1 MSHNPLTQTQNSL
14 KCDGCGAFVAFEA
27 GTHHLKCPYCGNT
40 QAIEA
45 NKDNSRTFKFEDYE
59 ATQKTVSRLMVSC
72 HNCGTTVT
80 LPDAVTSDNC
90 PFCASPLVVSMGK
103 HILTQQPDY
112 VIPFA
117 VNSDE
122 AQKKFRHWAS
132 KLWFAPSDLIHR
144 INQITTHQLQGVYIP
159 YWCYNTHSAS
169 AYSGSRGD
177 YYYVQ
182 ETHTKVVNGETVTET
197 RSVRHTRWTPVSGYV
212 KLYFENLLVSA
223 SPSLP
228 QKTSEILEPWDL
240 TLLVGFDDRYVAGFR
255 SETFRI
261 NAKEAFVTAQQRTE
275 NAINDA
281 VTEDIGGDEQDID
294 DIQTKY
300 HSTEIRYLLLPVWLS
315 SYQYNGKLYQ
325 LVINACTG
333 EVTGSRP
340 YSATKITLF
349 VLFIIAILVVAFIM
363 IQQNQQH
370 TSYGY

>member
-1 MSHNPLTQTQNSL
+1 MSHNPPSIPHNSL
-14 KCDGCGAFVAFEA
+14 KCEGCGAFVAFEA
-27 GTHHLKCPYCGNT
+27 GTHQLKCPYCGNT
-40 QAIEA
+40 QAIDA
-45 NKDNSRTFKFEDYE
+45 NKDNSRTFKFEDYT
-59 ATQKTVSRLMVSC
+59 ATQKSVSRLMIDC
-72 HNCGTTVT
+72 HKCGSTVT

-90 PFCASPLVVSMGK
+90 PFCASPLVVNMGK

-112 VIPFA
+112 VIPFV

-132 KLWFAPSDLIHR
+132 KIWFAPSDLIHR

-169 AYSGSRGD
+169 AYGGNRGD

-197 RSVRHTRWTPVSGYV
+197 RSVRHTRWTPVSGFV
-212 KLYFENLLVSA
+212 QLYFENLLVSA

-261 NAKEAFVTAQQRTE
+261 NAKEAFAIAQQRTE
-275 NAINDA
+275 NAIHNA
-281 VTEDIGGDEQDID
+281 VVDDIGGDEQDID
-294 DIQTKY
+294 NIETKF
-300 HSTEIRYLLLPVWLS
+300 HATEIRYLLLPVWLS

-333 EVTGSRP
+333 EVTGGRP

-349 VLFIIAILVVAFIM
+349 VLFIIAILVVAFVL

-370 TSYGY
+370 ASYGY